1 VRFSGFGH
9 DYYLDEIDR
18 AQRVDF
24 GPFSTR
30 RFWGFRLFWLPGELG
45 GSFPLVLQEG
55 RLEVFA
61 YLWVFSEEAFHEG
74 WPHSMDTGPWWIEV
88 LE

>member
-1 VRFSGFGH
+1 MNIVTLMRLIALRGSILGLSQSG
-9 DYYLDEIDR
+9 
-18 AQRVDF
+18 DF
-24 GPFSTR
+24 G
-30 RFWGFRLFWLPGELG
+30 GFRLFWLPGELG